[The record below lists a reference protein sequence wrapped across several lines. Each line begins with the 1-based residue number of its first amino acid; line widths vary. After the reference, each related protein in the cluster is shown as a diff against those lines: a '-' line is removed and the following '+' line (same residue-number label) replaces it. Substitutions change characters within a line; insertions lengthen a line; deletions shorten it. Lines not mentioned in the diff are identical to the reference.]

1 MGEESGRTA
10 SLRALPTS
18 DYEVPS
24 DRNNASHT
32 FSLLQDQVGTCSD
45 FSIYPGI
52 YDCPLTSAEFRDKR
66 PLTVVKKL
74 VDRVSVPLCP
84 YKPLATLL

>member
-1 MGEESGRTA
+1 MFVFFGMKISWTLRPSTSGMGEESGRTA

-52 YDCPLTSAEFRDKR
+52 
-66 PLTVVKKL
+66 
-74 VDRVSVPLCP
+74 
-84 YKPLATLL
+84 